1 MKKFPIIEMP
11 IEIPVEQPQ
20 KEENIFVVKGLEN
33 PTKPL
38 EEGATGLGNVPRKE
52 AKGRS
57 AKQLAHLE
65 NIRAKALIAR
75 QNKAKAKTVEK
86 SQAKTVEKSQAKTV
100 EKSQAKTFEK
110 SQSKGGITGSPCE
123 GKHEEGGSRGTQDP
137 LLYTK
142 SQMDEYAKGALINYH
157 TETRDKRIAEV
168 RQKQAELEQ
177 HRKKYDVSSI
187 LKKTFPKGQSKG
199 FW

>member
-86 SQAKTVEKSQAKTV
+86 SQAK
-100 EKSQAKTFEK
+100 
-110 SQSKGGITGSPCE
+110 GGITGLGNVPC
-123 GKHEEGGSRGTQDP
+123 HEEGGSRGTQDP

>member
-86 SQAKTVEKSQAKTV
+86 SQAKT
-100 EKSQAKTFEK
+100 FEK
-110 SQSKGGITGSPCE
+110 SQSKGGITGLGNVPC
-123 GKHEEGGSRGTQDP
+123 HEEGGSRGTQDP

>member
-86 SQAKTVEKSQAKTV
+86 SQAKTVEKSQPKTV
-100 EKSQAKTFEK
+100 EKSQAK
-110 SQSKGGITGSPCE
+110 GGITGLGNVPC
-123 GKHEEGGSRGTQDP
+123 HEEGGSRGAQDP